1 MHLLYIINYEQNY
14 IGQRS
19 WGNNILGKD
28 RIFKGVIFYT
38 YTPIFITFYYQNNSS
53 NNILIAMIFIMY
65 LLSANL

>member
-38 YTPIFITFYYQNNSS
+38 YTTLLHFITRI
-53 NNILIAMIFIMY
+53 ILLIIF
-65 LLSANL
+65 LSQ